1 MKVKAR
7 PEDFVVE
14 EEADFPLSR
23 SAASHAVFSL
33 SKKSWDT
40 FDLIDLLARRLGVR
54 RDDISVG
61 GMKDRHGATEQVVTV
76 RGLRHPPRAVSE
88 ANFTLRF
95 RGWSEKAISARAV
108 RGNRFTITLRDIA
121 ANEIDR
127 IGRNIDAVGR
137 SGFPNYFDEQR
148 FGSARHGAGFMGKEI
163 FLGRRENAL
172 KLYFTPSKHDDRRTR
187 ALKTCVTE
195 SWGRWESCAERAFG
209 EYARILTYLS
219 ASPRA
224 YHQALQMIDRRFLLF
239 VVNAYQSF
247 LFNEILARWLK
258 RLAADIGV
266 ALRPLRYPHGTWEFY
281 EDLPPRVTAGLRSVK
296 LPVPGYDSDLSNQ
309 GVRSIVEDVLS
320 SEGISQSDL
329 RVRQMHR
336 LMVHGVERHAV
347 VVPEDLRASAA
358 ERDDHDPEKMKMV
371 LKFFLPRG
379 SYATILLKRIG
390 MAFPSR
396 REDP

>member
-1 MKVKAR
+1 MKVKVR

-61 GMKDRHGATEQVVTV
+61 GMKDRHGATEQAVTV

-95 RGWSEKAISARAV
+95 RGWSEKAITARAV
-108 RGNRFTITLRDIA
+108 RGNTFTITLRDIA

-127 IGRNIDAVGR
+127 IRRNIDAVGR

-163 FLGRRENAL
+163 FLGRREKAL
-172 KLYFTPSKHDDRRTR
+172 ALYFMPSRHDDRRTR

-195 SWGRWESCAERAFG
+195 NWGRWEACTDRAFG
-209 EYARILTYLS
+209 EYARILSYL
-219 ASPRA
+219 AGSPRA

-239 VVNAYQSF
+239 VANAYQSF

-258 RLAADIGV
+258 QVAAEAGA

-281 EDLPPRVTAGLRSVK
+281 EELAPPLAERLRSVA
-296 LPVPGYDSDLSNQ
+296 LPVPGYDSDLSS
-309 GVRSIVEDVLS
+309 GSVRAIVEDVLS
-320 SEGISQSDL
+320 AEGITLSDL

-336 LMVHGVERHAV
+336 IVVHGVERQAL
-347 VVPEDLRASAA
+347 VVPEGLRASAA
-358 ERDDHDPEKMKMV
+358 EKDDRYPGKMKMA

-396 REDP
+396 REAP